1 MKNIKNLF
9 LSAIL
14 VLSAASCTLTGTL
27 EMPDDDGPVDG
38 LYLLEKVYENGAL
51 SLQFEYNGKNQIT
64 KITFFYYAPPL
75 ECVFRYNSS
84 GDVSSI
90 DGIVNFS
97 KSEDAITADY
107 GGGFTNKIHL
117 NSAGLP
123 DMVTYS
129 DGTIDICRYDNDGNL
144 ASRSYKGRSWI
155 FDSYD
160 TKKAP
165 FYNCET
171 PHWFLIYWVDMC
183 MELYKLNEIEEDY
196 DLGILSFA
204 TDMRYKH
211 NPLQAGNVYFIYEYN
226 SAGYVKTRKLKNID
240 TDIEY
245 TADAHRYE
253 YLVK

>member
-183 MELYKLNEIEEDY
+183 IELNKLNGIEGNDDMGY
-196 DLGILSFA
+196 LILFSE
-204 TDMRYKH
+204 MMYEH
-211 NPLQAGNVYFIYEYN
+211 NVTRITNLSYTCTYN
-226 SAGYVKTRKLKNID
+226 SAGYLKTRETEGL
-240 TDIEY
+240 TL
-245 TADAHRYE
+245 RYE